1 MGTFGTRYPSETL
14 FLRWHE
20 ADLRVGFSVGLQ
32 DDHGGDKMKKCKDAA
47 AWSVITQSRKTNNA
61 AWARGPEG

>member
-1 MGTFGTRYPSETL
+1 
-14 FLRWHE
+14 
-20 ADLRVGFSVGLQ
+20 VGFSVGLQ
-32 DDHGGDKMKKCKDAA
+32 DDHGGDKMEKCKDAA